1 MAAKKAMILIV
12 DENARNVRSLER
24 MLSAPDRLFVSA
36 SNGKDAL
43 KTALS
48 TDLDLILLEMQMPSM
63 DGLEVAQILKTNRR
77 TRDVPVIFL
86 AEKGEGQAVGM
97 GGEAQGGSGG
107 RDVGQAVGIGGE
119 EAATEYLYRPLDPA
133 ITGARVSALLLQ
145 QRQKKEL
152 AEKDAAL
159 ENYSLLI
166 GNSTDLL
173 CTLDAGTLK
182 FEDVNAAVNDM
193 LGYTVEEVKGSWL
206 LFYLHEEEKQKVQA
220 FGKDTRE
227 KFSFETRVWTK
238 SRAVRLLQWQVVR
251 RNGRWFA
258 GARDVTGVKEAEEIK
273 HYLATVVKQ
282 SDEAVYLHDA
292 EGRIISWNTGAE
304 KIYGF
309 TEKEALQM
317 KIWNIVPEHLMAEA
331 QQLVNTVIA
340 GAEVKSLETTRI
352 TRQGKVIDVR
362 FSASVLVDA
371 EKKVLSIAITE
382 RDITEEKRAKEKIR
396 EANRELEKALSELQL
411 VNKELESFSYSVS
424 HDLRAPLRALDG
436 YSHMLSDE
444 FGTVLNEEGKRLLG
458 NIRRNARRMGM
469 LIDDLLSFSRL
480 GRKELHKSPVDMREL
495 VVEVLQEL
503 DVFSGDADEKGGV
516 RIEVRE
522 LPPAHADQSLL
533 RQVWTNLISNALKY
547 SAKSAEPAV
556 IIGSVGGAGVGAGAV
571 ASGGAGGTEDGCVYF
586 VRDNGV
592 GFDMEYVGKLFGVFQ
607 RLHSDQEFEGMG
619 VGLAIVQR
627 IISRHGGRV
636 WAEGEPGK
644 GATFYF
650 SLPCGD
656 GVNGK

>member
-1 MAAKKAMILIV
+1 MAAAKKAMILIV

-97 GGEAQGGSGG
+97 G
-107 RDVGQAVGIGGE
+107 RE
-119 EAATEYLYRPLDPA
+119 EAAIEYLYRPLDPA
-133 ITGARVSALLLQ
+133 ITRATVSALLLQ

-152 AEKDAAL
+152 SEKDAAL

-193 LGYTVEEVKGSWL
+193 LGYTVEEVRGSSL

-227 KFSFETRVWTK
+227 EFSFETRVWTK

-317 KIWNIVPEHLMAEA
+317 KIWNIVPEHLMSEA

-503 DVFSGDADEKGGV
+503 DVFSGDAGGKGGV

-547 SAKSAEPAV
+547 SAKSAAPAV
-556 IIGSVGGAGVGAGAV
+556 IIGSIGGAGVGA
-571 ASGGAGGTEDGCVYF
+571 GGAGGTEDGCVYF

-592 GFDMEYVGKLFGVFQ
+592 GFNMEYVGKLFGVFQ

-627 IISRHGGRV
+627 IIARHGGKV

-656 GVNGK
+656 GVIGK